1 MTRVKAE
8 WTPKFTP
15 GPWTVPHFASERVTC
30 GCGYVFSQYQRGMG
44 AICEV
49 LFDHGQECGGE
60 QEDRATATAN
70 AHLIASAPDLLAAL
84 TELVRLQDAAD
95 TSYVAKVKA
104 WTVARDA
111 IANATGRSPFE

>member
-1 MTRVKAE
+1 MTRVKPK
-8 WTPKFTP
+8 WTPKHTP
-15 GPWTVPHFASERVTC
+15 GPWTVPHFASERGKC
-30 GCGYVFSQYQRGMG
+30 ECGYVFSQYQRGMG

-84 TELVRLQDAAD
+84 TELVRIRDSAEGPHHRVQ
-95 TSYVAKVKA
+95 SNA
-104 WTVARDA
+104 WTAARAA
-111 IANATGRSPFE
+111 IANATGRSPF